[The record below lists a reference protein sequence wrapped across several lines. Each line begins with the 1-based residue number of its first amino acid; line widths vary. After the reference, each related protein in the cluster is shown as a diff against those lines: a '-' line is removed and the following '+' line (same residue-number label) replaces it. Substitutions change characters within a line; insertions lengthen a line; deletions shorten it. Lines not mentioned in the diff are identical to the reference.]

1 MSKTCS
7 NCFNILED
15 SYNVCPK
22 CGQVV
27 NRIKQESN
35 ALAEGTLLNGKYLIG
50 KVLGEGGFGITYLAW
65 DQYLKTQIAI
75 KEFFPNNMVIR
86 NTNNKTTVQMLS
98 VSQRDDFASGLKR
111 YINEATILSKLFNL
125 PGIVTVKDFFYEN
138 ETAYIVMEYI
148 NGISLKEYL
157 RRKGGIVPWEEALAI
172 IEPIISS
179 LDIIHQ
185 NKMLHRDISP
195 DNIMITNEGVVK
207 LIDFGAARYFE
218 DNTERSMT
226 VVLKHGYAPLEQ
238 YSRNGAQGS
247 WTDVYALC
255 AVLYRML
262 TGHVPV
268 EAVDRAANQPLVP
281 IRNYQKKVPRY
292 IAQIIERG
300 LAVNIE
306 DRWQTMSQFHTE
318 LYASKEERKRKKKSR
333 LYSFFRKVMVLLI
346 VFLVILIGFGIFL
359 IKNQNWKV
367 KYEDYELRVA
377 EIYDYEQNNAEK
389 IEKDSKEEKKSEE
402 YVEEPETNVEASV
415 SAISEPVNNAME
427 EEISEEEMAPLHRDI
442 EAIRNN
448 VVAVESELDHS
459 IVVARDGILNGING
473 EITVGTILNMFS
485 DSEGA
490 WTSLEDESG
499 QIYVYYVGTK
509 NGDSFSIEFS
519 VYSNDTF
526 KITGAAL
533 NGEKI
538 QDHSGFFQSI
548 LDEVGV

>member
-22 CGQVV
+22 CGQKV
-27 NRIKQESN
+27 NKIVQESN

-75 KEFFPNNMVIR
+75 KEFFPNNMVTR
-86 NTNNKTTVQMLS
+86 NMNNRATVQMLS
-98 VSQRDDFASGLKR
+98 VSHRDDFESGLKR
-111 YINEATILSKLFNL
+111 YINEAAILSKLFNL

-148 NGISLKEYL
+148 DGISLKEYL
-157 RRKGGIVPWEEALAI
+157 RRKGGMIPWEEALTI

-195 DNIMITNEGVVK
+195 DNIMITNDGVVK

-218 DNTERSMT
+218 DETEKSMT

-281 IRNYQKKVPRY
+281 IRNFQKKVPRY

-300 LAVNIE
+300 LEVNIA
-306 DRWQTMSQFHTE
+306 DRWQTMSQLYTE

-333 LYSFFRKVMVLLI
+333 FYDFLRKVMIFLI
-346 VFLVILIGFGIFL
+346 VFLVLLIGVGVFL
-359 IKNQNWKV
+359 IKNQNWSTKLNAQEPAV
-367 KYEDYELRVA
+367 T
-377 EIYDYEQNNAEK
+377 EIMDVEQDDS
-389 IEKDSKEEKKSEE
+389 EKDNK
-402 YVEEPETNVEASV
+402 VV
-415 SAISEPVNNAME
+415 E
-427 EEISEEEMAPLHRDI
+427 EEISEDQETEPETIEEAAVAATPDPVRNDAAEEEAVEETVPLNKDI

-473 EITVGTILNMFS
+473 EITVGTILNTFA
-485 DSEGA
+485 DSEGT

-533 NGEKI
+533 NGEKV

-548 LDEVGV
+548 LDDVGV